1 MGYYKNL
8 EIAGQVE
15 EADRRDPIMFPLYE
29 RKIRRRVTYRA
40 PEVIT
45 DRRTLT
51 ILLGSSIFFSS
62 TTIILSIALA
72 GVLS

>member
-15 EADRRDPIMFPLYE
+15 EADRKVRVPLPE
-29 RKIRRRVTYRA
+29 RRIRRRVTYSS

-45 DRRTLT
+45 DRRTLI
-51 ILLGSSIFFSS
+51 ILLGSSIFFS
-62 TTIILSIALA
+62 TTTVILCVALL
-72 GVLS
+72 GVTR